1 MTTKI
6 SILIGDD
13 HELVRDALAHLL
25 RSNGDFTV
33 SVAQDE
39 PSVLAEVAAHGFFD
53 VLLLDIQMPG
63 MDGLVGVE
71 KAVLAN
77 KGGAVVIFSGQVDN
91 DFVSSAIQK
100 GAKGY
105 IPKTFPLQAL
115 TSALGVIAA
124 GQIFLPISQRSDAGS
139 ENSGY
144 NLTDRE
150 KAILRKVSN
159 GMPNKEIARITGI
172 TEPLVKMHMRN
183 ICIKLKAKNR
193 THAAMIARRMA
204 IE

>member
-1 MTTKI
+1 
-6 SILIGDD
+6 
-13 HELVRDALAHLL
+13 
-25 RSNGDFTV
+25 
-33 SVAQDE
+33 
-39 PSVLAEVAAHGFFD
+39 
-53 VLLLDIQMPG
+53 MPG

-124 GQIFLPISQRSDAGS
+124 GQIFLPISQQSDAGS